1 MPTLMV
7 LACARATQ
15 GVANVTAPAPIIANV
30 ARRLTPGLRVLV
42 IASSLWGLR
51 SQIPAGDRVAS
62 VQPRGFQSKGG
73 DVKPKMNY
81 ES

>member
-15 GVANVTAPAPIIANV
+15 GVAKLTAPAPIIANV

-42 IASSLWGLR
+42 IVSSLSGLR
-51 SQIPAGDRVAS
+51 SQIPAGDRIAS
-62 VQPRGFQSKGG
+62 VPTRFQNKGG
-73 DVKPKMNY
+73 DVKTNMNY

>member
-62 VQPRGFQSKGG
+62 VLTRISEQGG
-73 DVKPKMNY
+73 
-81 ES
+81 